1 MKKSM
6 TILYK
11 VHNNLYINLTNRC
24 SSYCTF
30 CLRQTRDSMEGSDSL
45 WLEHEPSYE
54 EVIDA
59 FKNVNVDDYEEIVF
73 CGFGEPT
80 ERFDILV
87 KVAKYIKET
96 YNKPIRLN
104 TNGQGNL
111 INKRNIESE
120 LEGIVDTISI
130 SLNTPDAKKYQEIV
144 RSEFKDEAFPAM
156 LDFVKEAKKYVPSVI
171 LSTVDTTLTKDE
183 EAQCQKICDDL
194 GVTYRIRPW
203 ED

>member
-1 MKKSM
+1 
-6 TILYK
+6 
-11 VHNNLYINLTNRC
+11 
-24 SSYCTF
+24 
-30 CLRQTRDSMEGSDSL
+30 MEGSDSL

-59 FKNVNVDDYEEIVF
+59 FKNVNVDDYDEIVF